1 MAQKKIATFGLKDR
15 KMLIEKENTK
25 YSLRKQCKLL
35 EINWSTMYY
44 EPVGISEL
52 DREMMNLLDEQY
64 TKTPFYGVPKMK
76 EYLNSKGYKVGKE
89 HVRTL
94 LRKMGLKAVFAGPN
108 ISKPHPGN
116 KIYPYLLRDMAIN
129 RINQVW
135 SADITYIRLSQGFAY
150 LVVIMDWYSRY
161 ILSWRISNT
170 LDNSFCVEVL
180 EEALNKYGNP
190 EIFNSDQ
197 GSQFTSEDFIN
208 VLLAKNISISM
219 DGKGNVFDNIF
230 VERLWRTIKYEN
242 VYLNNY
248 QNIPEARYGLGTYFG
263 FYNKERFHQA
273 LDYKTPWDIYFV
285 GYKDLKAESPV
296 RVNEIVCLNSNVS
309 VL

>member
-1 MAQKKIATFGLKDR
+1 
-15 KMLIEKENTK
+15 
-25 YSLRKQCKLL
+25 
-35 EINWSTMYY
+35 MY
-44 EPVGISEL
+44 
-52 DREMMNLLDEQY
+52 
-64 TKTPFYGVPKMK
+64 
-76 EYLNSKGYKVGKE
+76 E
-89 HVRTL
+89 HY

-108 ISKPHPGN
+108 TSKPHPED

-129 RINQVW
+129 RVNQVW

-150 LVVIMDWYSRY
+150 LVVIMDWHSRY

-170 LDNSFCVEVL
+170 LDNSFCIEAL

-208 VLLAKNISISM
+208 VLSSRNISISM

-230 VERLWRTIKYEN
+230 VERLWRTVKYEN

-248 QNIPEARYGLGTYFG
+248 QNIPETRNGLEKYFE

-273 LDYKTPWDIYFV
+273 LDYKTPWDIYF
-285 GYKDLKAESPV
+285 GMYKDLK
-296 RVNEIVCLNSNVS
+296 VNEIVYLNSNVS